1 MLGRNQTQHYPVTM
15 NDSSLKDQFKD
26 QFGDDE
32 PSTDDRLMNLVSD
45 ALSANDKVIE
55 IRPAERSKRMG
66 AKNLLLLG
74 AGAIG
79 LAFLIQKSGKPGKVV
94 EDVKEGTADLIHQA
108 AEAIEVG
115 GEAASERIEESSE
128 RAGEVFQEA
137 GEKAAKRT
145 EEAGETFQEAG
156 EEAAE
161 RTEKAG
167 EEAAKRTED
176 ASEEAADEMDDEA
189 DEIDAGTSISSGT

>member
-32 PSTDDRLMNLVSD
+32 PSTDDQLMNLVSD

-94 EDVKEGTADLIHQA
+94 EDVKGGTADLIHQA

-128 RAGEVFQEA
+128 RAGEA
-137 GEKAAKRT
+137 
-145 EEAGETFQEAG
+145 FQEAG

-161 RTEKAG
+161 
-167 EEAAKRTED
+167 RTED

-189 DEIDAGTSISSGT
+189 DEIDTGTSISSGT